1 MLHRLVFQFLFFL
14 APRVLPRIIRYLR
27 LAWRLQWDK
36 RVHIVL
42 RAVVPIAI
50 VYALSPLDLI
60 KDRVPIIGRFD
71 DLIILALAVILL
83 VKLSPKMWSTNT
95 WASHAP
101 NGLKTRTPPKWWTAR
116 PGSLTNR
123 SLHSLPGCF
132 LGGKGSI
139 ADQAGWVQPQ
149 FKVST

>member
-83 VKLSPKMWSTNT
+83 VKLSPQDVVDEHLGK
-95 WASHAP
+95 P
-101 NGLKTRTPPKWWTAR
+101 R
-116 PGSLTNR
+116 PERSEDKDPSKVVDGSSRL
-123 SLHSLPGCF
+123 
-132 LGGKGSI
+132 I
-139 ADQAGWVQPQ
+139 DE
-149 FKVST
+149 